1 MSVVGAV
8 VLASPL
14 SRRAHPTRA
23 FSRARVAA
31 PSSATSPTSPSP
43 FGPSQQRRIASSP
56 SSVPHRRAA
65 TTSTRAMVVPA
76 LADVLASHWAL
87 PALWASCAPAVA
99 LAYINPIYAFS
110 VGYGLAVAFGTAFVY
125 AAHVASGAYT
135 TTALAW
141 HMAGGAAYGVR
152 LATFLFV
159 RSVTWAEW
167 RERAKKAPEAKAT
180 GFLKQTVVI
189 ALCSALYAMMTS
201 PMLWHAQNANAM
213 NAARYGVVVV
223 VGLATQWAGVLLEAA
238 ADHQKYKFKAT
249 ERGKTRWCDEGLYTR
264 CRHPNYLGELLFWIG
279 TYVAGAPAM
288 LTRPVTFIPATLGLA
303 FIVKLMLMAAKRGD
317 AKQSEKYAD
326 NAEYKAWYDAT
337 CSLVP
342 GN

>member
-1 MSVVGAV
+1 M
-8 VLASPL
+8 
-14 SRRAHPTRA
+14 
-23 FSRARVAA
+23 
-31 PSSATSPTSPSP
+31 
-43 FGPSQQRRIASSP
+43 
-56 SSVPHRRAA
+56 
-65 TTSTRAMVVPA
+65 TRAMVVPA

-180 GFLKQTVVI
+180 GFLK
-189 ALCSALYAMMTS
+189 L
-201 PMLWHAQNANAM
+201 
-213 NAARYGVVVV
+213 
-223 VGLATQWAGVLLEAA
+223 
-238 ADHQKYKFKAT
+238 
-249 ERGKTRWCDEGLYTR
+249 
-264 CRHPNYLGELLFWIG
+264 
-279 TYVAGAPAM
+279 
-288 LTRPVTFIPATLGLA
+288 
-303 FIVKLMLMAAKRGD
+303 
-317 AKQSEKYAD
+317 
-326 NAEYKAWYDAT
+326 
-337 CSLVP
+337 SLIHI
-342 GN
+342 

>member
-1 MSVVGAV
+1 MSVVGRVA
-8 VLASPL
+8 LASPL
-14 SRRAHPTRA
+14 ARRAHTARA
-23 FSRARVAA
+23 SSRARVAA
-31 PSSATSPTSPSP
+31 PVSRSTLSPS
-43 FGPSQQRRIASSP
+43 FGPSKQQRIVQ
-56 SSVPHRRAA
+56 SSVPRRRAS
-65 TTSTRAMVVPA
+65 TTPTRAMPVVPA
-76 LADVLASHWAL
+76 LVDVLASHWAL

-110 VGYGLAVAFGTAFVY
+110 VGYGLAVAFATAFVT

-135 TTALAW
+135 STALAW
-141 HMAGGAAYGVR
+141 HLAGGAAYGAR
-152 LATFLFV
+152 LAVFLFV

-180 GFLKQTVVI
+180 GFFKQTVVI

-201 PMLWHAQNANAM
+201 PMLWHAQNANAV
-213 NAARYGVVVV
+213 NAAKYGVVVV
-223 VGLATQWAGVLLEAA
+223 GGLVTQWLGVILEAA
-238 ADHQKYKFKAT
+238 ADQQKYNFKAT
-249 ERGKTRWCDEGLYTR
+249 ERGKTRWCDEGLYKW

-288 LTRPVTFIPATLGLA
+288 LTRPVTFVPATLGLA

-326 NAEYKAWYDAT
+326 NVEYKAWYDAT

>member
-1 MSVVGAV
+1 M
-8 VLASPL
+8 P
-14 SRRAHPTRA
+14 
-23 FSRARVAA
+23 
-31 PSSATSPTSPSP
+31 
-43 FGPSQQRRIASSP
+43 
-56 SSVPHRRAA
+56 
-65 TTSTRAMVVPA
+65 VVPA
-76 LADVLASHWAL
+76 LVDVLASHWAL

-110 VGYGLAVAFGTAFVY
+110 VGYGLAVAFATAFVT
-125 AAHVASGAYT
+125 AAHVASGAYM
-135 TTALAW
+135 TTALTW
-141 HMAGGAAYGVR
+141 HLAGGAAYGAR
-152 LATFLFV
+152 LAVFLFV

-180 GFLKQTVVI
+180 GFFKQTVVI

-213 NAARYGVVVV
+213 NAAKYGVVVV
-223 VGLATQWAGVLLEAA
+223 AGLVTQWIGVILEAA
-238 ADHQKYKFKAT
+238 ADQQKYNFKAT
-249 ERGKTRWCDEGLYTR
+249 ERGKTRWCDEGLYKW

-288 LTRPVTFIPATLGLA
+288 LTRPVTFVPATLGLA

-317 AKQSEKYAD
+317 AKQSEKYSD
-326 NAEYKAWYDAT
+326 NVEYKAWYDAT